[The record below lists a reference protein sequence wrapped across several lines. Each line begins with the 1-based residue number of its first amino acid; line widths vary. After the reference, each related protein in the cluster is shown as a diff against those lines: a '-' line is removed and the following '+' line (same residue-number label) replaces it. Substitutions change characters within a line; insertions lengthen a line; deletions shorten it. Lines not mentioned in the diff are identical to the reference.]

1 MFVEV
6 TLSILGKVSQ
16 PLWHFSLNFRFLF
29 GFLSLTAS
37 VIVTAR
43 PPSVGQGGLW
53 SSSV

>member
-6 TLSILGKVSQ
+6 TWSILGKVSQ

-37 VIVTAR
+37 VIVTAPAAECR
-43 PPSVGQGGLW
+43 PGRPVEL
-53 SSSV
+53 